1 LNYNK
6 QTQHTSYAGIIP
18 TGLNGRS

>member
-18 TGLNGRS
+18 TGLKGRS